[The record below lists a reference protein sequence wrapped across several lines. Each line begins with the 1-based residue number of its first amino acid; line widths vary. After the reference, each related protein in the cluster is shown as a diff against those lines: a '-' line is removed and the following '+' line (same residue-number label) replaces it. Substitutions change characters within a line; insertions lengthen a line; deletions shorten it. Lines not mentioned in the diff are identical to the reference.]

1 MNAILH
7 AMGQVKPVHF
17 GNGRIVELA
26 PDWDDEEKASTA
38 IRKGWRI
45 DRIMEEMMIL
55 LADGEM
61 RRTDVIQALRSTRKA
76 VTKAAEKLISDGHI
90 SSYEKRSAS
99 GHKLVFYCRNDPSSN
114 VRFVKKNQVAV
125 EIRVSEKIIRMV
137 EGVLASG
144 RSLSIEEV
152 AREAGISRSSSGR
165 ALAFLLDNEKV
176 TYTHREDAHP
186 KTRFYRLAA

>member
-99 GHKLVFYCRNDPSSN
+99 GHRLVFYCRNDPSSN

-125 EIRVSEKIIRMV
+125 EIRASEKLFAWLRAYWQAV
-137 EGVLASG
+137 GHCPLKRLRVRPEYQG
-144 RSLSIEEV
+144 RHRV
-152 AREAGISRSSSGR
+152 ARWH
-165 ALAFLLDNEKV
+165 FCWTMK
-176 TYTHREDAHP
+176 
-186 KTRFYRLAA
+186 K